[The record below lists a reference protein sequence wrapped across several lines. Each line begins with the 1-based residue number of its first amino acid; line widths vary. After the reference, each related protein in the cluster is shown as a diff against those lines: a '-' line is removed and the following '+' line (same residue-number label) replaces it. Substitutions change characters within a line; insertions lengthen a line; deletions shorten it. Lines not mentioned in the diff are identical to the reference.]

1 MNKDCKV
8 IILDVDG
15 TLLNSKR
22 EISLQTKEALLKA
35 QREGCL
41 LVIASGRPTP
51 ALYELVKE
59 LEMDKHHGFVV
70 SYNGGRVS
78 DATTNE
84 ILFNQSLSVEEG
96 KAILNHMKKFDVI
109 PMIDKEDYMYVN
121 DVYNCMIDYNGGMN
135 IIDYEARAANYKL
148 CEKEDLEAFLDYEIN
163 KVLTAANPSYL
174 QEHYQEMMEP
184 FKDTLNCMFTAPF
197 YFEFTAKGIDK
208 ANALEKVLIPLGYK
222 RENMIAFGDAQN
234 DASMISFV
242 KMGIAMGNAT
252 QELKDIAQMVTL
264 SNDEDGIAYA
274 LNKIL

>member
-22 EISLQTKEALLKA
+22 EISLQTKEVLLKA